1 MLRGNIGQKWKEV
14 SSPISSVTVD
24 ISQLRNKLMI
34 PGTWS
39 IKVSSFSFLFL
50 IFLLLFLSTFFFSLS
65 QLSSVVLFLSSFL
78 PLLLL
83 NFFYKSFPSN
93 LFVSDLNICEGK
105 YLKSRLKE
113 VNTIQVFW
121 RKMEEMVFIFIVFR
135 CFLI

>member
-1 MLRGNIGQKWKEV
+1 M

-24 ISQLRNKLMI
+24 ISRLRNKLMI
-34 PGTWS
+34 LGTWS

-113 VNTIQVFW
+113 VNTVQVFW